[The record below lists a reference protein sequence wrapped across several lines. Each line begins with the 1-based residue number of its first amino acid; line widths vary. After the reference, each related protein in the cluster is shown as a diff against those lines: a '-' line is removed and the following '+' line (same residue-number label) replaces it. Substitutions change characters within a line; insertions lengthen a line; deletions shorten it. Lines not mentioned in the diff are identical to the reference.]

1 MKFRLFYNVIPKERD
16 LTQPLEKDMEMILR
30 PCYIVVDRDGDFV
43 DASSGRLPPSSL
55 DHVLQRV
62 NREFP
67 QNAPFRVIKWTGR
80 EFIEMGPV
88 S

>member
-1 MKFRLFYNVIPKERD
+1 MVFKLFYRARD
-16 LTQPLEKDMEMILR
+16 YTNPLEKDVEMILQ
-30 PCYIVVDRDGDFV
+30 PCYMVIDRDGDFV
-43 DASSGRLPPSSL
+43 DACSGKLPPSSL

-62 NREFP
+62 NRQYPE
-67 QNAPFRVIKWTGR
+67 NAPFRVVKWTGH